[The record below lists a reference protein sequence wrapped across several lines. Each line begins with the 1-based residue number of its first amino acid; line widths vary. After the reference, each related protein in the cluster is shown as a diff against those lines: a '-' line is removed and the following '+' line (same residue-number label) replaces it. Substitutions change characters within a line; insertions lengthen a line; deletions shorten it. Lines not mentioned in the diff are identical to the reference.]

1 MMKTPPSIDRAAAAL
16 RRAAAAGLCGL
27 ALALPLSA
35 RVVEGFTFDEQI
47 RLADAPLVLNGV
59 GLRAVSILK
68 GYAAALYLARKAT
81 TPAQVLAT
89 PGPKRLRI
97 RMMLEVN
104 SVEFSKALY
113 KGVARNVPAA
123 DQERVRERV
132 QQFGAAI
139 DAVGVLRKGDTID
152 LDYIPDS
159 GLVMT
164 LNGVRRGGPWPG
176 EDLYSAFLLTFIG
189 ERPTDKELKAGLL
202 GGPPI

>member
-1 MMKTPPSIDRAAAAL
+1 MTMPPKPSRAVAAL
-16 RRAAAAGLCGL
+16 RRGAAAGLCGL

-47 RLADAPLVLNGV
+47 RLADAPLQLNGV
-59 GLRAVSILK
+59 GLRAITVLK
-68 GYAAALYLARKAT
+68 AYAAALYLGRKAT
-81 TPAQVLAT
+81 TPAQVLAV
-89 PGPKRLRI
+89 PGPKRLRL
-97 RMMLEVN
+97 RMMVEVQ
-104 SVEFSKALY
+104 SVEFSKALH

-123 DQERVRERV
+123 EQERLRERV

-139 DAVGVLRKGDTID
+139 DAIGLLRKGDTID

-164 LNGVRRGGPWPG
+164 VNGTRRGAPLPG
-176 EDLYSAFLLTFIG
+176 DDLYAALLLTFLG

>member
-1 MMKTPPSIDRAAAAL
+1 MKRLPNNERAAAAL
-16 RRAAAAGLCGL
+16 RRTAAVGLCCL

-47 RLADAPLVLNGV
+47 RLADAPLQLNGV
-59 GLRAVSILK
+59 GLRAITVLK
-68 GYAAALYLARKAT
+68 AYAAALYLGRKVT
-81 TPAQVLAT
+81 TPAQVLAV
-89 PGPKRLRI
+89 PGPKRLRL
-97 RMMLEVN
+97 RMMVEVQ
-104 SVEFSKALY
+104 SVEFSKALH

-123 DQERVRERV
+123 EQERLRERV

-139 DAVGVLRKGDTID
+139 DAIGLLRKGDTID

-164 LNGVRRGGPWPG
+164 VNGTRRGATLPG
-176 EDLYSAFLLTFIG
+176 DDLYAALLLTFLG

>member
-1 MMKTPPSIDRAAAAL
+1 MVFSKFGPA
-16 RRAAAAGLCGL
+16 RRAALAWSCAAL
-27 ALALPLSA
+27 LALPAVA
-35 RVVEGFTFDEQI
+35 REVEGFRFDEQI
-47 RLADAPLVLNGV
+47 RLADAPLQLNGV
-59 GLRAVSILK
+59 GLRAITVLK
-68 GYAAALYLARKAT
+68 AYAAALYLGRKAT

-89 PGPKRLRI
+89 PGPKRLRL
-97 RMMLEVN
+97 RMMVEVQ
-104 SVEFSKALY
+104 SVEFSKALR

-123 DQERVRERV
+123 EQERLRERV

-139 DAVGVLRKGDTID
+139 DAIGLLRKGDTID

-164 LNGVRRGGPWPG
+164 VNGTRRGAPLPG
-176 EDLYSAFLLTFIG
+176 DDLYAALLLTFLG